1 MNIWLIM
8 ASVMTNPTFKSV
20 TMMVE
25 SVVDLMSIM
34 NFARNVNV

>member
-8 ASVMTNPTFKSV
+8 ASVMTNLTIKSV